1 MQSIKRNTAWVTA
14 VVLGVCLEAAAVT
27 WSQGNRGALPAP
39 PEAQTAHDLSIAFRD
54 VANKVLPAVVSIESR
69 MEAKEIPGE
78 EVPSPFGND
87 EFLKRFFGDDPRLQ
101 EMFRNPRGM
110 RMPPREGRGSGVII
124 DSKGVILTNSHVVS
138 GADRVVVR
146 LHDGREVRA
155 ASWAADPRS
164 DVAIVRVDVD
174 QPLPAVRLGNSDA
187 MQIGDWVLAMGNPFN
202 VGTTV
207 TAGIISATGRGPGIN
222 ERESYLQTDA
232 AINPGN
238 SGGPLVN
245 LNGEVVGINTAISTS
260 SGGYDGVGFAIPAN
274 MARWVSDQ
282 LVADGQVRRAYLG
295 VHLQPFDN
303 DLRRGF
309 GVAPG
314 EGALVNQVLKDA
326 PADKAGVQTGDT
338 IVNMAGQRVTESS
351 QLQGIVETLEIGKKY
366 PLEVLRDGKRVALQ
380 VTMEEMP
387 RDLVQDTTPARPS
400 GAVPREEPAKFNELG
415 LEIDTLTPQ
424 VLEQLGLKNQG
435 RTEGVLVKAVKP
447 GSPAAE
453 SGIRAGDIIER
464 VGTKHVASPDEFR
477 ASTEGLSL
485 ADGVVLLVRRGNG
498 AQFVVVKSDE

>member
-1 MQSIKRNTAWVTA
+1 MMQAIKRNTAWVTA
-14 VVLGVCLEAAAVT
+14 VVLGVCLGAAAVT
-27 WSQGNRGALPAP
+27 WSQGNRAAP

-69 MEAKEIPGE
+69 IEAKEAPE
-78 EVPSPFGND
+78 EAQSPFGND
-87 EFLKRFFGDDPRLQ
+87 EFFKRFFGDDPRLQ

-164 DVAIVRVDVD
+164 DVAIVRVEVD
-174 QPLPAVRLGNSDA
+174 QPLPVVRLGNSDA

-260 SGGYDGVGFAIPAN
+260 SGGYDGVGFAIPVN
-274 MARWVSDQ
+274 MAHWVSDQ
-282 LVADGQVRRAYLG
+282 LIRDGHVRRAYLG
-295 VHLQPFDN
+295 VSLQEMDN
-303 DLRRGF
+303 ALRRQF
-309 GVAPG
+309 GVNVG
-314 EGALVNQVLKDA
+314 DGALVSQVMPNT
-326 PADKAGVQTGDT
+326 PASKAGIQPGDVVT
-338 IVNMAGQRVTESS
+338 EMAGKKVTDRS
-351 QLQGIVETLEIGKKY
+351 QLQGIVEALEVGRKY
-366 PLEVLRDGKRVALQ
+366 PAEVVRDGKRLALEIA
-380 VTMEEMP
+380 VEEMP
-387 RDLVQDTTPARPS
+387 GDFTAAQRRARPNGS
-400 GAVPREEPAKFNELG
+400 APREEAAKFNELG
-415 LEIDTLTPQ
+415 LEIERLTPQ
-424 VLEQLGLKNQG
+424 MLEQLGLKEQAN
-435 RTEGVLVKAVKP
+435 RISGVLVKSVEP
-447 GSPAAE
+447 RSPAAQA
-453 SGIRAGDIIER
+453 GVQAGDIIEKVGAKR
-464 VGTKHVASPDEFR
+464 VTAPDEFKS
-477 ASTEGLSL
+477 ATEGLSL
-485 ADGVVLLVRRGNG
+485 ADGVVLLVRRGDG
-498 AQFVVVKSDE
+498 TQFVVVKSDE